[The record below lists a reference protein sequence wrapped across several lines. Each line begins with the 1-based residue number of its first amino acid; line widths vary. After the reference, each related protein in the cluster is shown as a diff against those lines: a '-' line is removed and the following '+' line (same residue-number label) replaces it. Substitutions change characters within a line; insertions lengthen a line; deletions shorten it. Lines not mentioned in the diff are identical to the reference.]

1 MTLPPRGAKRGWQ
14 NAGRPRQNSSMTL
27 NSTRE
32 RDPDRAARVR
42 RILADV
48 DARLAAE
55 DRPRLSSDSLYDER
69 GLPV

>member
-1 MTLPPRGAKRGWQ
+1 
-14 NAGRPRQNSSMTL
+14 MTL